1 MDRKF
6 GLSPS
11 EYEIMEF
18 LWSADHKLYF
28 KEILEYFNNVK
39 NKDWKKQTVSSFLKI
54 LQDNGHVCSDKS
66 GKKYLYYAALTKQEH
81 ITCWLQKLCKDSFGN
96 SLGNLLTA
104 FSGGKKLDSKDADDL
119 RAYLEKYEK

>member
-39 NKDWKKQTVSSFLKI
+39 NKGWKKQTVSSFLKI
-54 LQDNGHVCSDKS
+54 LQDNGHVCSDKN
-66 GKKYLYYAALTKQEH
+66 GKKYLYYSALPNRSISPAGCRNCVK
-81 ITCWLQKLCKDSFGN
+81 IP
-96 SLGNLLTA
+96 
-104 FSGGKKLDSKDADDL
+104 
-119 RAYLEKYEK
+119 LEILWAIF

>member
-1 MDRKF
+1 MHYCFQSSR
-6 GLSPS
+6 
-11 EYEIMEF
+11 ECC
-18 LWSADHKLYF
+18 
-28 KEILEYFNNVK
+28 
-39 NKDWKKQTVSSFLKI
+39 VSVWVPVQLLLTAKI